1 MDCLGLLDGMF
12 VQLAFNSVYPFV
24 KQVLNAS
31 QCRPEWQARGG
42 TFFQAPKKILDSL
55 PRWQSELHGRTTYNT
70 CALTYFFPV
79 KSRKGAIFFLSDLPS
94 RSHFRYLETS
104 TSQGPWEG
112 EHQGQKS
119 HMAQRKELFLSA
131 GKKNKVIDVLM
142 NLVNCLNEVL
152 VFLAFFWTLSL
163 HCTCKFNLFGVY

>member
-1 MDCLGLLDGMF
+1 M
-12 VQLAFNSVYPFV
+12 
-24 KQVLNAS
+24 QVNAS
-31 QCRPEWQARGG
+31 QNDRQEGEHFSRL
-42 TFFQAPKKILDSL
+42 PKKILDSI
-55 PRWQSELHGRTTYNT
+55 PRWQCELHGCTTYYT

-79 KSRKGAIFFLSDLPS
+79 KRRKGATFFLLDLPS

-112 EHQGQKS
+112 EHQGQKT
-119 HMAQRKELFLSA
+119 HMARRKELFLSA

-142 NLVNCLNEVL
+142 NLVNRLNEVL

>member
-104 TSQGPWEG
+104 TSRGLE
-112 EHQGQKS
+112 KVNI
-119 HMAQRKELFLSA
+119 RV
-131 GKKNKVIDVLM
+131 KNPIWLREKNFSFQQERRIR
-142 NLVNCLNEVL
+142 
-152 VFLAFFWTLSL
+152 SL
-163 HCTCKFNLFGVY
+163 TY